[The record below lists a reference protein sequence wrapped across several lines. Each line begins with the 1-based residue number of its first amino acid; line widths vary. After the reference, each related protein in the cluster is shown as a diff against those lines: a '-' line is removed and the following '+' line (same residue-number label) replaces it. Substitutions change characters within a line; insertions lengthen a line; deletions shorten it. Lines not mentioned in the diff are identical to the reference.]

1 MTTGFGEFRFIDA
14 HVHVW
19 DRARNPQDWI
29 DSATMRPID
38 RDFSMLDLDDTLHRV
53 PAVGAIVVQAA
64 NSTQESLD
72 LLAGDLPRSVLGVV
86 GWADL
91 SAASVDADLRR
102 LRSTRHGSRLVGLRH
117 LAHIDPDPVW
127 LLRAGVSRALDL
139 LGRKGL
145 PFDLVLH
152 PGQLGMAA
160 QVVAAHP
167 RVQFVLD
174 HLGKPPIGSAD
185 LSEWT
190 RGIADLAALPNIVA
204 KISGLTIEGDRRSWS
219 TEDLR
224 DPIELALELFGPD
237 RLMFG
242 SDWPLV
248 RLSGGYTKWLRAA
261 VSLVGALDPD
271 QVSEIFGGT
280 AVRVYGLPGGR

>member
-1 MTTGFGEFRFIDA
+1 VNTGFGGCRFIDA

-19 DRARNPQDWI
+19 DRARNPQAWI
-29 DSATMRPID
+29 DPATMAPID
-38 RDFSMLDLDDTLHRV
+38 RDFSVFDLDDTLRSV
-53 PAVGAIVVQAA
+53 PAVGAVVVQAS

-72 LLAGDLPRSVLGVV
+72 LLGGDLPKTVLGVV
-86 GWADL
+86 GWVDL
-91 SAASVDADLRR
+91 SAESVHADLYR
-102 LRSTRHGSRLVGLRH
+102 LRSARHGSRLVGLRH
-117 LAHIDPDPVW
+117 LAHIDPDPAW
-127 LLRAGVSRALDL
+127 LLRAEVSRALDL
-139 LGRKGL
+139 LGGEGV

-152 PGQLGMAA
+152 PRQLGMAA

-167 RVQFVLD
+167 QVQFVLD

-185 LSEWT
+185 LGEWT

-219 TEDLR
+219 TEELR

-248 RLSGGYTKWLRAA
+248 RLSGGYAAWLRAA
-261 VSLVGALDPD
+261 VNLVGALDPD
-271 QVSEIFGGT
+271 DVSEIFGGT
-280 AVRVYGLPGGR
+280 AARIYRLRGAR